1 MPEEETRREKE
12 DGGRASATVT
22 GEARGK
28 RSPPDAEQCG
38 RSVYSE
44 QQALE
49 CEILLD
55 DVSDTED
62 GTPPD
67 DIILNSSVDEEFGP
81 PKYDPVA
88 EQEAIDRYKLE
99 IQKKSFPTNR
109 AKTDECKSTELDPE
123 RAGTGLSSGNSG
135 IVTKKEPTATY
146 SGALDKVKSAKI
158 PTTTDSGNLKDKKGT
173 SDMARVGEPSMINN
187 RAQPPPPPRI

>member
-1 MPEEETRREKE
+1 MPEEETRREQEVK

-28 RSPPDAEQCG
+28 RSPPDAEQGG

-62 GTPPD
+62 KTPPD
-67 DIILNSSVDEEFGP
+67 DIILKSSVDEEFGP

-99 IQKKSFPTNR
+99 IQKKVSR
-109 AKTDECKSTELDPE
+109 Q
-123 RAGTGLSSGNSG
+123 TGLKLMNANLLSWTLKG
-135 IVTKKEPTATY
+135 P
-146 SGALDKVKSAKI
+146 AL
-158 PTTTDSGNLKDKKGT
+158 G
-173 SDMARVGEPSMINN
+173 
-187 RAQPPPPPRI
+187 